1 MITNIDPLNTVVSH
15 EEITT
20 ILPHRY
26 PFLLVDR
33 VVHLDLDE
41 SYIVGQKNLTWNE
54 EFFQGH
60 FPGTPIMPGVL
71 ILEALAQTGGILTHK
86 KGFSTSISVLLSIKN
101 SKFRKTVVPG
111 DILHLHVWCNHV
123 SSKGGRVQGKAM
135 VGDKLAA
142 EAEIGFA
149 FVDKEQI
156 GR

>member
-1 MITNIDPLNTVVSH
+1 
-15 EEITT
+15 
-20 ILPHRY
+20 
-26 PFLLVDR
+26 
-33 VVHLDLDE
+33 
-41 SYIVGQKNLTWNE
+41 
-54 EFFQGH
+54 
-60 FPGTPIMPGVL
+60 MPGVL

-86 KGFSTSISVLLSIKN
+86 KGYSTSISVLLSIKN
-101 SKFRKTVVPG
+101 AKFRKTVMPG

-123 SSKGGRVQGKAM
+123 SSKGGKVLGKAM